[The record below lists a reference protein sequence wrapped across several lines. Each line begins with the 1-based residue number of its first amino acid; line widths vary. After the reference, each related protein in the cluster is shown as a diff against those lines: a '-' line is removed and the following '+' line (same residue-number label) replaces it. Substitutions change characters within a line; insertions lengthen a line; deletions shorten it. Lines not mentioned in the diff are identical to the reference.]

1 MYVKEPCLAGHQVV
15 IVLKWM
21 HYEMNMLQ
29 HAIVISLHGHMWIHV
44 ELIRY
49 GLDLVYTQERAS
61 MFAWQYVDN

>member
-1 MYVKEPCLAGHQVV
+1 
-15 IVLKWM
+15 
-21 HYEMNMLQ
+21 MNMLQ

-61 MFAWQYVDN
+61 MFAWQICGQLGVLGADKSAVNKMAISA